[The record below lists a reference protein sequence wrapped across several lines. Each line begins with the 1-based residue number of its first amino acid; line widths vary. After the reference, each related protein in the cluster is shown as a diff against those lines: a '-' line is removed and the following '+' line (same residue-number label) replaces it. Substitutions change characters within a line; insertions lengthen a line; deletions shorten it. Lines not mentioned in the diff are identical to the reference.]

1 MGQRERFILFL
12 VGAALGVAL
21 LMAFNARSNPQ
32 RDERKRVADAL
43 SLPGMYYDYAV
54 QGKSFFGHY
63 VLAERRTKL
72 PSGGVR
78 RELVTGGRNRRDADG
93 RDLPPYALLIVEHYA
108 PGVEPAETAPV
119 ASVDFFYAD
128 RGELRLKPGR
138 ILPADSLPVG
148 VKAQAGEPGRLQVTV
163 DAASL
168 KGAAA
173 FFLVDL
179 LAGLPK
185 AVEAVESAEPRHV
198 DWRREVEQIKANS
211 SR

>member
-21 LMAFNARSNPQ
+21 LMAFNARGNPQ

-43 SLPGMYYDYAV
+43 SLPGMYYDHAV
-54 QGKSFFGHY
+54 QGKSLFGHF
-63 VLAERRTKL
+63 VLGERRTKL
-72 PSGGVR
+72 PDGGTR
-78 RELVTGGRNRRDADG
+78 REIVTGGRNRFDADG
-93 RDLPPYALLIVEHYA
+93 RAMPQYALLIVEQYA

-119 ASVDFFYAD
+119 VSVDFFFAD
-128 RGELRLKPGR
+128 RGEVRLKAGCALPAGA
-138 ILPADSLPVG
+138 LPAD
-148 VKAQAGEPGRLQVTV
+148 VKTQAGEAGRVPVTV
-163 DAASL
+163 DPQAL

-173 FFLVDL
+173 FRLADV
-179 LAGLPK
+179 LAGL
-185 AVEAVESAEPRHV
+185 AHATEAVESAALAHV

>member
-1 MGQRERFILFL
+1 MGQRERFIFFL

-21 LMAFNARSNPQ
+21 LMAFNSRGNPQ

-63 VLAERRTKL
+63 VLGERRAKL
-72 PSGGVR
+72 PNGGVR
-78 RELVTGGRNRRDADG
+78 RELVTGGRNRLDAEG
-93 RDLPPYALLIVEHYA
+93 RVLPPYAILIVEEYA
-108 PGVEPAETAPV
+108 PGVEPAETAAVV
-119 ASVDFFYAD
+119 AVDFFYAD
-128 RGELRLKPGR
+128 RGDLRLKPGG
-138 ILPADSLPVG
+138 ILPTDFLPVG
-148 VKAQAGEPGRLQVTV
+148 VKAQAGEPDRLQVTV
-163 DAASL
+163 DAAGL

-173 FFLVDL
+173 FFLVDF

-185 AVEAVESAEPRHV
+185 AVEAVESAAPRHI

-211 SR
+211 TR